1 MFCHW
6 NLNGLA
12 AHEFVKIPL
21 IEAIITTHNF
31 DIISLSKTFLDSTI
45 PQNDQNINI
54 NIVDSGPSN

>member
-45 PQNDQNINI
+45 PQNEQNINI